1 MFLKHA
7 DTLIER
13 TQTAA
18 QRNAG
23 GTRAEDELVDVFD
36 HAQRSLAEAMTIII
50 FGKVCPTMPVCCIES
65 ILMGIVICTAIC
77 K

>member
-7 DTLIER
+7 DALIQR

-23 GTRAEDELVDVFD
+23 ETRAEDELVDVFD

-50 FGKVCPTMPVCCIES
+50 FGQVCPPMPACYMDS
-65 ILMGIVICTAIC
+65 ILTGIAICTAIC